1 MKSKIQ
7 RTSNIVL
14 ASILVV
20 TLLVALLFYLGG
32 EVPVAHRVIYDKM
45 QPSFT
50 NLFLLWT
57 VAVVCLAAVC
67 LLFVVVRKIYVN
79 FYNFSEVSRLRMM
92 GTIGV
97 ILLLLVM
104 WLLAHGVWTDMWLY
118 SLSFLLILTLLLV
131 LIFTVRRYWL
141 NRKGRRHGTV

>member
-1 MKSKIQ
+1 MARFRRNTPDMRPAIAFTASLLLL
-7 RTSNIVL
+7 SFFLVL
-14 ASILVV
+14 VS
-20 TLLVALLFYLGG
+20 
-32 EVPVAHRVIYDKM
+32 
-45 QPSFT
+45 
-50 NLFLLWT
+50 
-57 VAVVCLAAVC
+57 
-67 LLFVVVRKIYVN
+67 VVVRKIYIN